1 MNIEDKMSDKV
12 SEPKSKAAPQLFKRL
27 KRDQD
32 GVAAIEMAFI
42 FPVMLILYFGLVDAT
57 NLLSANRRVTLTSS
71 TIADLVT
78 QAAATVTTA
87 ELDGYFNATKHIM
100 EPFDHSQM
108 GMEMFSYGFDPAA
121 NDEVLLW
128 EYRSSIATGADG
140 NAKQCGTAPSIT
152 SEMETL
158 MASGNGLVLARVCY
172 DWSSVSANA
181 FGFDAVTVEDQMI
194 LRPRQSSIIE
204 CSDCP

>member
-1 MNIEDKMSDKV
+1 MAHNNKHR
-12 SEPKSKAAPQLFKRL
+12 KSAACTSLLGRFR
-27 KRDQD
+27 RDQN
-32 GVAAIEMAFI
+32 GVAAVEMAFI

-100 EPFDHSQM
+100 EPFDSSQM
-108 GMEMFSYGFDPAA
+108 GMEMFSYGFDPSA

-128 EYRSSIATGADG
+128 EYRSALATGADG
-140 NAKQCGTAPSIT
+140 NAKQCGSAPSIT
-152 SEMETL
+152 TEMETL
-158 MASGNGLVLARVCY
+158 MASGNGLILARVCY

-181 FGFDAVTVEDQMI
+181 FGFSSVTVEDQMI
-194 LRPRQSSIIE
+194 LRPRQSSIID